1 MNRIVSVCILVLV
14 AAATMLLNAGNP
26 KAQTDCKLYTVNAPV
41 LQVLKDAN
49 TLNVYVTALIQGDT
63 VCVSDAPEVGSLRL
77 GYVVHKTVDGGSP
90 VAVGGWASLLFMTP
104 QDSANTPPSGSSAD
118 VSDSKTTEPV
128 TPQAATPQAPAP
140 SEPATD
146 VTAAMEGILKFT
158 EPVPYGAHQVRGKS
172 LKELVEGEPLF
183 PPIEG
188 LPENLWKKKCSSCH
202 KWTAKL
208 LCEQGQ
214 SYIPRAAE
222 IFRHQH
228 PYGGAYKLSLM
239 RWAKTGCN

>member
-1 MNRIVSVCILVLV
+1 MNRIIGICFVVLV
-14 AAATMLLNAGNP
+14 AAATLLLNAGNP
-26 KAQTDCKLYTVNAPV
+26 KAQADCKLYTVNAPV
-41 LQVLKDAN
+41 LQVRKDSD
-49 TLNVYVTALIQGDT
+49 TPGVYVTALIQGDT
-63 VCVSDAPEVGSLRL
+63 VCVSDAPEVGPQRL
-77 GYVVHKTVDGGSP
+77 GYVVHKAVDGGTP
-90 VAVGGWASLLFMTP
+90 VAVGGWASLIFMTP
-104 QDSANTPPSGSSAD
+104 QDNANIAQSGSNADGSA
-118 VSDSKTTEPV
+118 SQTTEPV
-128 TPQAATPQAPAP
+128 APAAQAPAP
-140 SEPATD
+140 SQPATD
-146 VTAAMEGILKFT
+146 AIAVLEGILKFT

-188 LPENLWKKKCSSCH
+188 LPESLWKKQCSSCH

-239 RWAKTGCN
+239 RWSKTGCN